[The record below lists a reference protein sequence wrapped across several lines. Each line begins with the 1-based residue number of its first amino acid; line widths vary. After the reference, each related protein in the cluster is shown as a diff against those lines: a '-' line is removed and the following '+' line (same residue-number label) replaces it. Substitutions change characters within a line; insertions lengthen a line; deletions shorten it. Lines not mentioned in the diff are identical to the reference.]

1 MLDAIRSLQAGPV
14 AAQPEEDDWRA
25 RLRAAALKV
34 SQATGGMMLTDKRE
48 DSFIKAV
55 DVFKQ
60 LKAVEG
66 TRTHLNHEHTH
77 VHSQHGS

>member
-1 MLDAIRSLQAGPV
+1 
-14 AAQPEEDDWRA
+14 
-25 RLRAAALKV
+25 
-34 SQATGGMMLTDKRE
+34 MMLTDKRE

>member
-1 MLDAIRSLQAGPV
+1 
-14 AAQPEEDDWRA
+14 
-25 RLRAAALKV
+25 LKV

-48 DSFIKAV
+48 DTFIKAV

-66 TRTHLNHEHTH
+66 THHRTRTTAHARI
-77 VHSQHGS
+77 G